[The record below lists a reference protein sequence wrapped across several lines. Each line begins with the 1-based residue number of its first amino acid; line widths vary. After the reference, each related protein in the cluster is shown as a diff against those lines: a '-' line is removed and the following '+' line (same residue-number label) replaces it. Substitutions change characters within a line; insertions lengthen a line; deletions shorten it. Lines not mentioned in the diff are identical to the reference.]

1 MDILTE
7 ASPHIRTRD
16 SLSRMMID
24 LLIGLSP
31 VILFAFAVYQLAA
44 VRNLFVSAATMVL
57 AEFVYV
63 LIVHRLPKDGK
74 KHSFGEKFR
83 YGCAHYRLSNF
94 LVPTVSGL
102 LYGLITP
109 ACFASVWNPAN
120 GGYWMVANPYN
131 PLTDGYAYFVLVAGA
146 LFGLVVG
153 KLVFG
158 GTGHNIFN
166 PAAAG
171 FIFAK
176 ECFGSRY
183 RVTDYFG
190 NYFNNITDVQAGG
203 TFLNG
208 SYAASASYTNYSLL
222 DLLLGRTPGLMGE
235 VCKVA
240 ILIGLVYLLVRH
252 TIDWRITLSFLG
264 TFVFLMFFA
273 GVIVNSKDSSIGIF
287 PFLGYQLLS
296 GGVLFGAVYM
306 ITDPVT
312 SPMDSPS
319 RVLYGVIIA
328 SSTVLIRL
336 LGRSDYIKEGLCFS
350 ILIGNLF
357 SPALD
362 YYKWSSPKF
371 VAKNILPIVILPL
384 LVLGILVVALGVS
397 LPLVSSGGSSTA
409 ASSGAAASSGPD
421 ASAGGTK
428 TAAVIYGLPF
438 LRGFL

>member
-1 MDILTE
+1 MEIIKE
-7 ASPHIRTRD
+7 ASPHIRRRD
-16 SLSRMMID
+16 SLNRMMVD

-31 VILFAFAVYQLAA
+31 VLVFAFAVYQLAA
-44 VRNLFVSAATMVL
+44 VRNLFVSVGAMVA

-63 LIVHRLPKDGK
+63 LIVNRLPKDGK
-74 KHSFGEKFR
+74 KHSLGEKLR
-83 YGCAHYRLSNF
+83 YGASHYRLSNF

-109 ACFASVWNPAN
+109 ACFASVWT
-120 GGYWMVANPYN
+120 GSYWAVANPYN
-131 PLTDGYAYFVLVAGA
+131 PLTDGYAYFVLIAGA

-183 RVTDYFG
+183 RVANYFDV
-190 NYFNNITDVQAGG
+190 YFNNITDVQTGG

-208 SYAASASYTNYSLL
+208 SYSASASYSNYSLL

-240 ILIGLVYLLVRH
+240 ILIGLAYLLIRH

-273 GVIVNSKDSSIGIF
+273 GLVVNSKDASIGVF
-287 PFLGYQLLS
+287 PFVGYQLLS

-312 SPMDSPS
+312 SPMTSPS
-319 RVLYGVIIA
+319 RVLYGTIIA

-336 LGRSDYIKEGLCFS
+336 LGRSDYVKEGMCFS
-350 ILIGNLF
+350 ILLGNMV

-362 YYKWSSPKF
+362 YYKWSTSKF
-371 VAKNILPIVILPL
+371 TVKNLIPMVVIPLVALAVILW
-384 LVLGILVVALGVS
+384 ALGVS
-397 LPLVSSGGSSTA
+397 LPIVSSGSGSSSAGGSSASGST
-409 ASSGAAASSGPD
+409 SSGTD
-421 ASAGGTK
+421 ASAGGTTK
-428 TAAVIYGLPF
+428 AVIAGLPF
-438 LRGFL
+438 LRGWL